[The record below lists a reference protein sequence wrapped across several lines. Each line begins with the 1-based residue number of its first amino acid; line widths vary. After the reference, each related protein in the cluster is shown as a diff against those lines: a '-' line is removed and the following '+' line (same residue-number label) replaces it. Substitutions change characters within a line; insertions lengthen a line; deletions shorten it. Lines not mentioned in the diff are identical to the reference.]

1 MPIRGA
7 TDADGLVGVQVLR
20 LCGACLRWAG
30 VYLFI
35 FRGVLHYKRAG
46 NLVSTEA
53 AGYINRKGE
62 GGKWERGGQKKEVFR
77 DCRDDIGATR
87 RKGEWNF
94 DSSLR
99 LANPPEIYFMDNI
112 APSYGPRRF

>member
-62 GGKWERGGQKKEVFR
+62 GGKWERGGQKKERFR
-77 DCRDDIGATR
+77 QTAGMILELPGERDNGTSI
-87 RKGEWNF
+87 
-94 DSSLR
+94 LR
-99 LANPPEIYFMDNI
+99 
-112 APSYGPRRF
+112 